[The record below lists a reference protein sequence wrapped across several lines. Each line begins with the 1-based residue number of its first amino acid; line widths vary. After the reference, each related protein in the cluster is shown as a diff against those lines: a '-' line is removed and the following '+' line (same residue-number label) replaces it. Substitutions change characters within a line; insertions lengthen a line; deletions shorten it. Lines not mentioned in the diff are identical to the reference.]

1 MLDCQ
6 MLSEVIRINQCIV
19 LFLRLVVFIVQLS
32 RRCQEIM
39 EGLIPAVE
47 GEPGQKW
54 LLVDAG
60 KHAPCKKHRL
70 QKSSLR
76 ILTVCYSLEETFRSM
91 QR

>member
-1 MLDCQ
+1 MLDCH
-6 MLSEVIRINQCIV
+6 MLSAVICINQCV
-19 LFLRLVVFIVQLS
+19 ELFSRLVVFIVQLS

-39 EGLIPAVE
+39 EGLTPAVE

-70 QKSSLR
+70 KKVS
-76 ILTVCYSLEETFRSM
+76 
-91 QR
+91 